1 MLFLDLDRF
10 KQINDAFG
18 HHKGDLV
25 LQATADR
32 LERVTFYLAGR
43 AGSVFRLGGD
53 EFVVLVRDATTELVS
68 SLAEGILSAF
78 RDPVV
83 VDGATNV
90 VNVSIGA
97 VADAEG
103 AVDAAELLRR
113 GDLAMYAA
121 KGAGGSR
128 VAFYKA
134 GFSHQAVRR
143 STLEQQLY
151 RALEDDELQPAFQ
164 PIVSLRTG
172 QIIGAEALA
181 RWRHPTSGILLPAE
195 FIPLAEETG
204 QIGRLDRRIAE
215 RAVAECVALLR
226 DPARE
231 FHLAVN
237 ASAKTLDVDYVEFVS
252 ELVARHGIPPDRL
265 TIELT
270 ESAMIQESG
279 RLRSMLSRLRAVGV
293 KVAIDDF
300 GTGYSS
306 LAYLQDLP
314 VDVVKLDRTFIERLR
329 DDRTG
334 DDGAVVA
341 RWAIA
346 LVSELGMRIIAEG
359 VETAQ
364 QEQSLIA
371 HGYDWVQGHRYGMPM
386 LALPLSGPS
395 TSVGG

>member
-1 MLFLDLDRF
+1 MRFRSAVRQFAVLFIDLDRF

-53 EFVVLVRDATTELVS
+53 EFVVLVRDAAAELVS
-68 SLAEGILSAF
+68 SLAEGILAAF
-78 RDPVV
+78 RDPVA

-97 VADAEG
+97 VADVDG
-103 AVDAAELLRR
+103 AADAAEVLRR

-128 VAFYKA
+128 VAFYKS
-134 GFSHQAVRR
+134 GLSHQAVRR

-151 RALEDDELQPAFQ
+151 RALDGDELQPAFQ

-172 QIIGAEALA
+172 QIVGTEALA
-181 RWRHPTSGILLPAE
+181 RWRHPAGGVLLPAE

-204 QIGRLDRRIAE
+204 QVGRLDRLIAE
-215 RAVAECVALLR
+215 RAVTECLDLLR

-237 ASAKTLDVDYVEFVS
+237 ASARTLDADYVDFVS
-252 ELVARHGIPPDRL
+252 SLVSGQEIPPERL

-306 LAYLQDLP
+306 LAYLQNLP
-314 VDVVKLDRTFIERLR
+314 VDVVKLDRAFIEPIGAGTDWSSRGALGHLAGGGTGHANHRRGCR
-329 DDRTG
+329 DRG
-334 DDGAVVA
+334 AGAVTDLA
-341 RWAIA
+341 R
-346 LVSELGMRIIAEG
+346 L
-359 VETAQ
+359 
-364 QEQSLIA
+364 
-371 HGYDWVQGHRYGMPM
+371 
-386 LALPLSGPS
+386 
-395 TSVGG
+395 